1 MMMRKSGWFFESR
14 RHSLA
19 SKGVKTAQKIPRMAK
34 CPNKDMSFKQ
44 AQKEIVG
51 MFKQFMKDEDA
62 KGDKIMGSDYVKKY
76 GKSHS
81 FDDVRVLTTK
91 EMVYEHND
99 DPSRG
104 WTGTMSG
111 IEAKKKNSN
120 QVMLVTYDGAGYDFF
135 SVNEGASLTNKFQEM
150 LDKKF
155 GKDKFHIEH
164 STNWAFEVYDER

>member
-1 MMMRKSGWFFESR
+1 MKRKSGWFFESR

-19 SKGVKTAQKIPRMAK
+19 SKGVKSAQKIPNINK
-34 CPNKDMSFKQ
+34 CPRMGFKQ
-44 AQKEIVG
+44 AQKEIVQ
-51 MFKQFMKDEDA
+51 MFKQMMKDEDA
-62 KGDKIMGSDYVKKY
+62 KGDKMMGKDFVRKY

-81 FDDVRVLTTK
+81 FDDVMVLTTK
-91 EMVYEHND
+91 EMQYESNND
-99 DPSRG
+99 ASRG

-111 IEAKKKNSN
+111 IAPKKKNSN

-135 SVNEGASLTNKFQEM
+135 SVNEGASLTNKFQDM